1 MPFHAKIKAR
11 SETGSKI
18 DIAIIVDG
26 VEYVERV
33 QVDDLLDNE
42 SQTLESKFRL
52 AKLELIRLMRQKRKR
67 RLSVQELAEYGE
79 KELDI

>member
-1 MPFHAKIKAR
+1 MSFKAKIKAR

-18 DIAIIVDG
+18 DLAIIVDG

-42 SQTLESKFRL
+42 SQTLESKFRM
-52 AKLELIRLMRQKRKR
+52 AKLELIKLIRQKGKR
-67 RLSVQELAEYGE
+67 RLSIADCAEFGE
-79 KELDI
+79 KDLSI